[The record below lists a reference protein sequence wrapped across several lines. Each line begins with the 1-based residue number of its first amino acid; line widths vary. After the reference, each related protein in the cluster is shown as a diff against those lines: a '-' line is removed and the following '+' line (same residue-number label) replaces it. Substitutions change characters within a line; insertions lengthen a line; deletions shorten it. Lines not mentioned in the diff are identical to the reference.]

1 MRSQHVGDLTPST
14 SFPKAAKAKAKQ
26 SECIGTWKPTVNKH
40 HITTSSKCHCG
51 TNQSSSNA
59 TKMLMMLECH
69 PFCFSARIMPGGHTS
84 SWMSLNHIRSRRL
97 ESLEWYP
104 DIRFWRLYT
113 EDAKRVQGT
122 MDWSPSESQRART
135 CLTILTSASD
145 TWQKWKKS
153 KHTGLD
159 KGRPGSIRLR

>member
-1 MRSQHVGDLTPST
+1 MRSRHVGDLTPST

-26 SECIGTWKPTVNKH
+26 SECIGTWSQLSTNITSPQAQNAIVVPTKVH
-40 HITTSSKCHCG
+40 PMLPRCWWCLSAILSVSRLASCLVG
-51 TNQSSSNA
+51 T
-59 TKMLMMLECH
+59 LPVECH
-69 PFCFSARIMPGGHTS
+69 WITFAQGG
-84 SWMSLNHIRSRRL
+84 WRALN
-97 ESLEWYP
+97 
-104 DIRFWRLYT
+104 DIRISGSEDFYA

-145 TWQKWKKS
+145 RWQKWKKS

-159 KGRPGSIRLR
+159 KGRPGSMRLR